1 MRHAK
6 RRLRILFYAPFK
18 PLKHIRPSGDLVTAT
33 EIAGYLVNR
42 GHEVL
47 QASALRC
54 RWIYWKPWLW
64 LALLVEKRRV
74 VRRFSKKDVDL
85 WFTYHSYYK
94 APDLLGPYASR
105 KINVPYVIFQ
115 GIYSTKRRRR
125 LKTLPGFYLNRYA
138 LAAARYVFVNK
149 TVDWINIKRL
159 LPPERISYLA
169 PGIYPDQFRFDR
181 HARQTLRQLWGMGDE
196 PVVFSAAMFRPDVKS
211 EGLTWVI
218 RTCGELL
225 RRGSPLRLVIAGDGK
240 QRDQLKRLAAEK
252 LGQRV
257 VFTGKIPRKE
267 MCRYYSAC
275 DLFVFPGIRESLGL
289 VFLEAQSCGLP
300 VVAFNNAGV
309 PDAVKDGVTGN
320 LVPMYA
326 AKPFADAIE
335 RLLQDADLR
344 RRMGRAAQAYV
355 RQVHDLNKNY
365 QKMEQVLQ
373 TLVHTSKKDWLPAP
387 NL

>member
-1 MRHAK
+1 MK
-6 RRLRILFYAPFK
+6 ILFYAPFK
-18 PLKHIRPSGDLVTAT
+18 PLKHIRPSGDLITAT

-125 LKTLPGFYLNRYA
+125 LKTLPGFYLNKGA
-138 LAAARYVFVNK
+138 LCAARHVFVNK
-149 TVDWINIKRL
+149 TLDWTNLKRL
-159 LPPERISYLA
+159 IPDERISYVS
-169 PGIYPDQFRFDR
+169 PGIYPADFRFDGD
-181 HARQTLRQLWGMGDE
+181 ARRLLRNQWNAGNE
-196 PVVFSAAMFRPDVKS
+196 PVVFSAAMFRADVKT
-211 EGLTWVI
+211 EGLIRVI
-218 RTCGELL
+218 RACGNLV
-225 RRGSPLRLVIAGDGK
+225 RRGHPLRLVIAGDGN
-240 QRDQLKRLAAEK
+240 QRDKLKQLAAEQ
-252 LGQRV
+252 LGARV
-257 VFTGKIPRKE
+257 IFVGQIPRNK
-267 MCRYYSAC
+267 MYRYYSAC

-309 PDAVKDGVTGN
+309 PDAVRDGITGL

-326 AKPFADAIE
+326 LELFEDAVE
-335 RLLQDADLR
+335 RLLSDSKMRLT
-344 RRMGRAAQAYV
+344 MGQAAQSHIRRNY
-355 RQVHDLNKNY
+355 DLNNNY
-365 QKMEQVLQ
+365 RKMEDVLQ
-373 TLVHTSKKDWLPAP
+373 QIANK
-387 NL
+387 